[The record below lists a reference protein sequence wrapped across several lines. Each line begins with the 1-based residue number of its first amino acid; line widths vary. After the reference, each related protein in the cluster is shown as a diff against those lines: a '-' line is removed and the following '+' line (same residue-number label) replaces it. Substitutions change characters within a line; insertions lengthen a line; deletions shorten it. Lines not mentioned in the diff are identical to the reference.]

1 MENRKIGR
9 SVLIGLLGVLGAGCA
24 GPKMQ
29 VPHDVAGR
37 SEVLE
42 ATDRSRMSGALA
54 DESFVLGPYAVKDVD
69 RKWDSGSGIAI
80 ANVTHSKSQGGY
92 TYKFEG
98 RGAKLSG
105 HCVTEDKDTGVG
117 LGGGLAMEFAYAK
130 LACSCDGG
138 PKQAHVE
145 VTNDQGKL
153 GGAMN
158 TSAAEYQVTPINQT
172 EDGHTMGSPLGY
184 RMDGDSG
191 LGAAEVA
198 FPGRVWLD
206 KKLGDT
212 EKAEVACIFVGLM
225 LYKPKEKH

>member
-1 MENRKIGR
+1 MANRMTYR
-9 SVLIGLLGVLGAGCA
+9 SMLVGVLGGFGVGCA

-37 SEVLE
+37 SEVFE

-69 RKWDSGSGIAI
+69 RKWDSGAGVTI
-80 ANVTHSKSQGGY
+80 ANVSHSKSQGGY

-117 LGGGLAMEFAYAK
+117 LGGGFAMEFAYAK

-145 VTNDQGKL
+145 VTNDEGKL
-153 GGAMN
+153 GGSMN
-158 TSAAEYQVTPINQT
+158 TSTADYKVAPIHQT
-172 EDGHTMGSPLGY
+172 DDGHTMGSPLGY
-184 RMDGDSG
+184 RMDGASG

-198 FPGRVWLD
+198 YPGRVWLD

>member
-1 MENRKIGR
+1 MANRTRYGFL
-9 SVLIGLLGVLGAGCA
+9 VGLLGVFGVGCS
-24 GPKMQ
+24 GPRMQ
-29 VPHDVAGR
+29 VPHDVAGA
-37 SEVLE
+37 SEVFE

-54 DESFVLGPYAVKDVD
+54 DESFKLGPYAVKDVD
-69 RKWDSGSGIAI
+69 RKWDSGAGIKI
-80 ANVTHSKSQGGY
+80 ANVGHSKSQGGY
-92 TYKFEG
+92 TYKLEG

-105 HCVTEDKDTGVG
+105 HCVTEDKETDVG
-117 LGGGLAMEFAYAK
+117 LGGGLAMEFAFAK
-130 LACSCDGG
+130 VACSCDGG

-158 TSAAEYQVTPINQT
+158 TSSADYKLTPINQT
-172 EDGHTMGSPLGY
+172 DGGHTMGSPLGY
-184 RMDGDSG
+184 RMDGEGG

-198 FPGRVWLD
+198 YPGRVWLD
-206 KKLGDT
+206 KKLENP